1 MQMDV
6 RGYLIWD
13 LTIMRPRDHPGD
25 PGEHDESGEVH
36 MYTLGHVV
44 HQGEYIHSRT
54 LVGHTGIQRPMGLR
68 TGYLCIYG
76 MLVVSGDPGQPT
88 DDIKTLGVSKSP
100 HTTPE
105 TSGILRSMEC

>member
-1 MQMDV
+1 MF
-6 RGYLIWD
+6 
-13 LTIMRPRDHPGD
+13 
-25 PGEHDESGEVH
+25 
-36 MYTLGHVV
+36 TLGLVV
-44 HQGEYIHSRT
+44 DQGEEHTSRT
-54 LVGHTGIQRPMGLR
+54 LVEHTGIQRPMGLR
-68 TGYLCIYG
+68 TGYRCIYG